1 MNQTYNKIK
10 KTAYQQ
16 DKNCCTVIS
25 ASVAFEKD
33 YQETYEFF
41 KARGRK
47 NGKGLA
53 TSDLEP
59 IYRELADLEGF
70 KITKYIRYINTY
82 QNKKGKI
89 KQFTS
94 WENEDRDDT
103 ITVVKTWK
111 GLTLNNF
118 RDYLPKGD
126 YILGVSG
133 HVTAVKGGIIQDWS
147 SSVYSR
153 KTKTTYTSRR
163 QVDRIYKIEKKNKVF
178 KDLKKSKYDFSKF
191 V

>member
-1 MNQTYNKIK
+1 
-10 KTAYQQ
+10 
-16 DKNCCTVIS
+16 
-25 ASVAFEKD
+25 
-33 YQETYEFF
+33 
-41 KARGRK
+41 
-47 NGKGLA
+47 LA

-153 KTKTTYTSRR
+153 KTRTTYTSRR